1 MRQRLFTAIFIF
13 IAIAVLFSACSSGS
27 SSSTSTPAAT
37 TALDGA
43 TLIQER
49 CSRCHPLSR
58 VTTARHTA
66 TEWQTIVDQMIRR
79 GASLNANEETVVVE
93 YLAATYGK

>member
-27 SSSTSTPAAT
+27 SSRTSTPAAT